1 MIEQIVL
8 YINENISEPLSVED
22 LCDHFTLSRSSL
34 QALFRQNLNTAPKEY
49 ISSLKLKKSQALIR
63 ESKYTISEIA
73 SMLGFSSIHYFSRK
87 FKSEFGISP
96 SEYANKII

>member
-1 MIEQIVL
+1 MQLV
-8 YINENISEPLSVED
+8 PLVFAKS
-22 LCDHFTLSRSSL
+22 T
-34 QALFRQNLNTAPKEY
+34 N
-49 ISSLKLKKSQALIR
+49 SLKLKKSQALIC